1 MFVLAFAGGVV
12 VTIGAAWALWKYAL
26 PWLSKYLGKEVG

>member
-12 VTIGAAWALWKYAL
+12 VAVAVIYFGGK
-26 PWLSKYLGKEVG
+26 WLIKRASKDAG